1 MFKPRTRILAWL
13 VSAILFSVFACSNSW
28 AAANP
33 ETVARDA
40 AKSLGAQIELPE
52 DPVSKPIDPSS
63 SGSRFRIPEGLAS
76 FILWG
81 AVIAAVLVIL
91 WTMRDNIL
99 QLFRRPVALE
109 AQSQP
114 QASLPPISVERLQG
128 AQLEADELASQGRF
142 VEAMHVLLLRGLAE
156 LRRSFR
162 LRFADSLTSRELLGL
177 LPLPATTLG
186 ALTDIVERVE
196 LAYFGERA
204 VVASDYQ
211 ACRES
216 FDVLTATARGQA
228 QGRAHG

>member
-1 MFKPRTRILAWL
+1 MSKPRTRILAWL
-13 VSAILFSVFACSNSW
+13 VSAILLSVFACNGW

-52 DPVSKPIDPSS
+52 ADPVSKPIDPPSS
-63 SGSRFRIPEGLAS
+63 DFRLRIPDGLAS

-81 AVIAAVLVIL
+81 AAIAAVLVIL

-109 AQSQP
+109 AESQP
-114 QASLPPISVERLQG
+114 QVSLPPISVERLEG

-156 LRRSFR
+156 LRRSFQ

-177 LPLPATTLG
+177 LPLPATTLE

-204 VVASDYQ
+204 VVAGDYQ

-228 QGRAHG
+228 HG